1 METEPIQLWGGV
13 ECTVNRVGDRHFNQL
28 ELSGHW
34 HREADLERFAELGIR
49 TLRFPLLWET
59 LAPQSLDHI
68 DWSWADARLAK
79 LKALGIRPIVGLLH
93 HGSGPA
99 YTSLIDPAFPEKLS
113 RFAALIARRYP
124 WVDAYTPIR
133 RCGDLCGG
141 SVFAQPTSNFSRR
154 SRVHRAFL
162 ALTITSP
169 ASVTL
174 TKLSNTI
181 RKSCTATMVVIC
193 TRMTRPSVLVQSVW
207 LGRK

>member
-1 METEPIQLWGGV
+1 METEAIQLWGGV

-68 DWSWADARLAK
+68 DWSWPDARLAK

-124 WVDAYTPIR
+124 WVDAYTPINEPLTTAR
-133 RCGDLCGG
+133 
-141 SVFAQPTSNFSRR
+141 FSGLYG
-154 SRVHRAFL
+154 H
-162 ALTITSP
+162 
-169 ASVTL
+169 
-174 TKLSNTI
+174 
-181 RKSCTATMVVIC
+181 
-193 TRMTRPSVLVQSVW
+193 
-207 LGRK
+207 